1 MVSYSQSSSCFLSWP
16 ISVGSFL
23 ACRFL
28 PRCALPLGLILLVA
42 LPAEVRNVILIAAAG
57 IAVVAAFGYWTHVD
71 KRFLIP
77 DDKPG
82 KDQV

>member
-1 MVSYSQSSSCFLSWP
+1 MLEVAGGILLAVANFGRILLGLSVLATVCFA
-16 ISVGSFL
+16 VG
-23 ACRFL
+23 A
-28 PRCALPLGLILLVA
+28 LILLVA